1 MKYTPDRK
9 TIGQILSMTSPP
21 VIVPD
26 WQRNYSWTT
35 VEVETFW
42 QDVLRFDSQYPNQNI
57 EGQEYFL
64 GAVVIVDTNHA
75 HLLLD
80 GQQRVATAAI
90 LISVIRDFLA
100 RYRADA
106 ATRVSTRYLT
116 DYDDALEGYTYKIT
130 LNRYDRDFFKRFIL
144 ETRNQ
149 DWRPP
154 ESLYESHSLIQ
165 KAHDFF
171 TRKFEEKYLEIN
183 NQQDAHQWALRILKV
198 ITSHV
203 SVVAV
208 ISTDEDNASSV
219 FETLNDRGIGL
230 STTDLLRNLILRRAH
245 QTSIDEVMDLWGE
258 VLEIE
263 SDAKLQDFFRHF
275 WISRE
280 GDVKSRS
287 LYREVKSKILDDD
300 IDSLRF
306 SRDLRSSALVY
317 QDILSGNFSNNEE
330 ISGLLQSVSKLGAK
344 VLLPPILSLLESRD
358 DPDLISR
365 YLRFFVSSYVRHS
378 VICKRENSLFENVM
392 YSVAKSIREDDEAD
406 EELLS
411 KVADFSPDSH
421 AFRTAFET
429 ASVSRR
435 ATASY
440 ILRQIELEMRT
451 TEELDVG
458 PPSRVHVEHIYPQT
472 PLEGE
477 KLAQHG
483 LVINRLGNLT
493 LLSSRLNTAIRNSV
507 FSDKK
512 PFYEQ
517 SELLVTKEISDSYND
532 WSINTIE
539 QRQIAL
545 AEMAPDI
552 WSFD

>member
-42 QDVLRFDSQYPNQNI
+42 QDILRFDSQYPNQNI

-100 RYRADA
+100 RYKADA
-106 ATRVSTRYLT
+106 ATRVSARYLT
-116 DYDDALEGYTYKIT
+116 DYDDALEDYTFKIT

-149 DWRPP
+149 SWQPP

-171 TRKFEEKYLEIN
+171 NRKFEEKYHEIN
-183 NQQDAHQWALRILKV
+183 NQQDAHQWALRVLKV

-245 QTSIDEVMDLWGE
+245 QASTDEVMDLWGE

-300 IDSLRF
+300 IDSLGF

-317 QDILSGNFSNNEE
+317 QDILSGNFSNNDK
-330 ISGLLQSVSKLGAK
+330 ISGLLQSVSSLGAK
-344 VLLPPILSLLESRD
+344 VLLPPILSLLESRSA
-358 DPDLISR
+358 PDLISR
-365 YLRFFVSSYVRHS
+365 YLRHFVSSYIRHS

-392 YSVAKSIREDDEAD
+392 YSVAKSIREGRESDD
-406 EELLS
+406 ELLS
-411 KVADFSPDSH
+411 KIATFSPDDNT
-421 AFRTAFET
+421 FRAAFET

-435 ATASY
+435 GTASY
-440 ILRQIELEMRT
+440 ILKQIEIEKRT

-472 PLEGE
+472 PQEGQR
-477 KLAQHG
+477 LAQHG
-483 LVINRLGNLT
+483 VMINRLGNLT
-493 LLSSRLNTAIRNSV
+493 LLSARLNTAIKNSV
-507 FSDKK
+507 FPNKK

-517 SELLVTKEISDSYND
+517 SELLITKEIADSYNE
-532 WSINTIE
+532 WSSTTID

-545 AEMAPDI
+545 AELAPRI
-552 WSFD
+552 WKFD